1 MITPD
6 GDAPSRVESRGRE
19 LDTAEVKA
27 IESGHDARV
36 YMLAFYLE
44 AR

>member
-1 MITPD
+1 MITPTATRPV
-6 GDAPSRVESRGRE
+6 GLRVVAESW
-19 LDTAEVKA
+19 DTAEVKA